1 MILSI
6 QIYIKFMLLTII
18 YFSYIVSVGF
28 NVGGNRCTRR
38 KPLTCRKSLTN
49 YYIMLHWAHSPS
61 AGFELIY
68 KMSTKNTTQN
78 QIKLIYMSVLFG
90 LWMFT
95 VTSSKLFSF
104 IRKGHPYHILLFGVV
119 YGCLSS
125 LPAIGQL
132 LLITAAIF
140 NNSYDI
146 SAWLID
152 GCHHFQQ
159 LFSDFSN
166 GHHL

>member
-1 MILSI
+1 
-6 QIYIKFMLLTII
+6 
-18 YFSYIVSVGF
+18 
-28 NVGGNRCTRR
+28 
-38 KPLTCRKSLTN
+38 
-49 YYIMLHWAHSPS
+49 
-61 AGFELIY
+61 
-68 KMSTKNTTQN
+68 MSTKNTTQN

-146 SAWLID
+146 SA
-152 GCHHFQQ
+152 
-159 LFSDFSN
+159 
-166 GHHL
+166 